1 MNRRD
6 LRTLLLA
13 AALGFLHVPTLVAQ
27 EAAFDILLRGGRV
40 LDGTGN
46 PWFSADVGIRDGRIA
61 RVGDL
66 AGATAGRVIELDG
79 RYVVPGFIDIHSHA
93 DQGLDAAGDAGSEG
107 ARRRAAP
114 NLVSQGVTTV
124 VVNQDGRSPWP
135 IADQR
140 ARLES
145 RGHGPNAAL
154 MVGHNTI
161 RAMALGDDVMRP
173 STPAE
178 VERMTELV
186 EQGMAEGAYGL
197 SAGLEYFPGIWSETA
212 ELFPLVEA
220 AGRGGGLYIVHE
232 RSSGTTPMWFW
243 PSQDDPGPPTMI
255 TTILE
260 DIEVAERTGVTTV
273 ATHIKARGADF
284 WGAGRVLVDLIERAR
299 ARGVPIWADQ
309 YPYNTTGS
317 DGSTVLLPRW
327 IFPGGGPGGGGPG
340 GPRADVDY
348 AAALGEALA
357 DPDRG
362 EQVRLDIAHEIG
374 RRGGPEN
381 LVIMDHPDEGLIGK
395 TVADLAAEWNAFP
408 VEVAIRLQLEGDRM
422 RAGGARVRG
431 FSLSEI
437 DVEEFSAHPWL
448 VTASDA
454 GIALP
459 DDGPVHARFY
469 GTFPRKIKRYAMDLG
484 ILSVE
489 SAVRSMTT
497 LPAQLL
503 GLRDRGLIR
512 EGLIADLAVLDLDE
526 LQDNASFFE
535 PHQYPSGVDFVLVAG
550 TFVVDDGELT
560 WALPGVVLTPGDGGG
575 SNADGTTGC

>member
-1 MNRRD
+1 MNRRVF
-6 LRTLLLA
+6 RALLFAAVLGFPHVATA
-13 AALGFLHVPTLVAQ
+13 AAQAP
-27 EAAFDILLRGGRV
+27 AFDILLRGGRV

-46 PWFSADVGIRDGRIA
+46 PWFRADVGIRDGRIA

-66 AGATAGRVIELDG
+66 ADAAADRVIELDG

-93 DQGLDAAGDAGSEG
+93 DQGLDAEGAAGSEG

-114 NLVSQGVTTV
+114 NLVSQGITTV
-124 VVNQDGRSPWP
+124 VINQDGGGPWP

-140 ARLES
+140 GRLES

-161 RAMALGDDVMRP
+161 RRMALGDDFMRP

-178 VERMTELV
+178 VRRMTEMV

-197 SAGLEYFPGIWSETA
+197 SAGLEYVPGIWSETS

-220 AGRGGGLYIVHE
+220 AGRGGGIYIVHE
-232 RSSGTTPMWFW
+232 RSSGMTPMWFW

-255 TTILE
+255 QTVLE

-284 WGAGRVLVDLIERAR
+284 WGAGRALVDLIERAR
-299 ARGVPIWADQ
+299 ARGVPIFADQ

-317 DGSTVLLPRW
+317 DGNTVLLPRW
-327 IFPGGGPGGGGPG
+327 IFPGGGPGGRPG
-340 GPRADVDY
+340 GQEAVDY
-348 AAALGEALA
+348 AAVLTYALS
-357 DPDRG
+357 DPERG
-362 EQVRLDIAHEIG
+362 ERVRLDIAHEIS
-374 RRGGPEN
+374 RRGGSEN
-381 LVIMDHPDEGLIGK
+381 LVIMDHPDETLVGR
-395 TVADLAAEWNAFP
+395 TVAELAAEWDAFP
-408 VEVAIRLQLEGDRM
+408 VEVAIRLQLEGDRA
-422 RAGGARVRG
+422 RPGGARVRG

-459 DDGPVHARFY
+459 GDGPVHARFY

-484 ILSVE
+484 ILSAE
-489 SAVRSMTT
+489 SAVRSMTS
-497 LPAQLL
+497 LPAQVM

-512 EGLIADLAVLDLDE
+512 EGLVADIAVLDLDE
-526 LQDNASFFE
+526 LQDNATFFE
-535 PHQYPSGVDFVLVAG
+535 PHQYPSGVDYVLVGG

-560 WALPGVVLTPGDGGG
+560 WALPGAVLTPE
-575 SNADGTTGC
+575 ADDES

>member
-1 MNRRD
+1 MNRSA
-6 LRTLLLA
+6 LRALLCAAVLGSSHVALA
-13 AALGFLHVPTLVAQ
+13 AQEPALDV
-27 EAAFDILLRGGRV
+27 LLRGGRV

-46 PWFSADVGIRDGRIA
+46 PWFRADVGIRDGRIV

-66 AGATAGRVIELDG
+66 ADAAAERVIELDG

-93 DQGLDAAGDAGSEG
+93 DAGLDAAGGAGSEG

-161 RAMALGDDVMRP
+161 RAMALGDDVQRP

-178 VERMTELV
+178 VERMTALV

-197 SAGLEYFPGIWSETA
+197 SAGLEYFPGIWSETS
-212 ELFPLVEA
+212 ELFPLVGA
-220 AGRGGGLYIVHE
+220 AGRGGGIYIVHE
-232 RSSGTTPMWFW
+232 RSSGMTPMWFW

-255 TTILE
+255 NTILE

-284 WGAGRVLVDLIERAR
+284 WGAGRALVDLIERAR

-317 DGSTVLLPRW
+317 DGNTVLLPRW
-327 IFPGGGPGGGGPG
+327 IFPGGGPGGRPG
-340 GPRADVDY
+340 GQSSVDY
-348 AAALGEALA
+348 GSALAEALA
-357 DPDRG
+357 DPERG
-362 EQVRLDIAHEIG
+362 ELVRLDIAHEIG

-381 LVIMDHPDEGLIGK
+381 LVVMDHPDENLIGK

-408 VEVAIRLQLEGDRM
+408 VEVAVRLQLEGDRM
-422 RAGGARVRG
+422 RPGGARVRG

-484 ILSVE
+484 VLSVE

-503 GLRDRGLIR
+503 GIRDRGLIR
-512 EGLIADLAVLDLDE
+512 EGLIADIAVLDLEE
-526 LQDNASFFE
+526 LQDNATFFE
-535 PHQYPSGVDFVLVAG
+535 PHQYASGVDYVMVNG
-550 TFVVDDGELT
+550 TFVVDEGALT
-560 WALPGVVLTPGDGGG
+560 WALPGVVLTPETGAG
-575 SNADGTTGC
+575 SE

>member
-1 MNRRD
+1 MKRRD
-6 LRTLLLA
+6 LRTLLFSA
-13 AALGFLHVPTLVAQ
+13 VLGFMHIAPSAAQ
-27 EAAFDILLRGGRV
+27 QPAFDILLRGGRV

-46 PWFSADVGIRDGRIA
+46 PWFRADVGIRGGRIL
-61 RVGDL
+61 RVGNL
-66 AGATAGRVIELDG
+66 AGATADRVIELDG

-93 DQGLDAAGDAGSEG
+93 DGGLDAEGDAGSEG

-114 NLVSQGVTTV
+114 NLVSQGITTV
-124 VVNQDGRSPWP
+124 VINQDGGGPWP
-135 IADQR
+135 IAEQR
-140 ARLES
+140 GRLES

-161 RAMALGDDVMRP
+161 RRMALGADFMRP

-178 VERMTELV
+178 VERMTEMV

-197 SAGLEYFPGIWSETA
+197 SAGLEYVPGIWSETS

-220 AGRGGGLYIVHE
+220 AGRAGGVYIVHE
-232 RSSGTTPMWFW
+232 RSSGMTPMWFW

-255 TTILE
+255 QTILE

-284 WGAGRVLVDLIERAR
+284 WGAGRALVDLIERAR
-299 ARGVPIWADQ
+299 GRGVPIFADQ

-317 DGSTVLLPRW
+317 DGNTVLLPRW
-327 IFPGGGPGGGGPG
+327 IFPGGGPGGRPG
-340 GPRADVDY
+340 GPEAVDY
-348 AAALGEALA
+348 AAVLTYALS
-357 DPDRG
+357 DPERG
-362 EQVRLDIAHEIG
+362 ERVRLDIAHEIS

-381 LVIMDHPDEGLIGK
+381 LVIMDHPDETLVGR
-395 TVADLAAEWNAFP
+395 TVAELAAEWDAFP
-408 VEVAIRLQLEGDRM
+408 VGVAIRLQLEGDRA
-422 RAGGARVRG
+422 RPGGARVRG

-469 GTFPRKIKRYAMDLG
+469 GTFPRKIKRYAMDLD

-489 SAVRSMTT
+489 SAVRSMTS
-497 LPAQLL
+497 LPAQVL

-512 EGLIADLAVLDLDE
+512 EGLIADIAVLDLDE
-526 LQDNASFFE
+526 LRDNATFFE
-535 PHQYPSGVDFVLVAG
+535 PHQYPSGVDYVLVGGA
-550 TFVVDDGELT
+550 FVVDAGELT
-560 WALPGVVLTPGDGGG
+560 WALPGVVLTPATDDE
-575 SNADGTTGC
+575 S

>member
-1 MNRRD
+1 MNRRAA
-6 LRTLLLA
+6 RTLLCA
-13 AALGFLHVPTLVAQ
+13 ATLGIAASSPLFAQ
-27 EAAFDILLRGGRV
+27 GGGQSDRFDIVLRGGRV

-46 PWFSADVGIRDGRIA
+46 PWFRADVGLRDGRIA
-61 RVGDL
+61 ALGDL
-66 AGATAGRVIELDG
+66 SGATGARVIELDG

-93 DQGLDAAGDAGSEG
+93 DDGLDAAGEAGSEG

-124 VVNQDGRSPWP
+124 VINQDGGGPWP

-161 RAMALGDDVMRP
+161 RAMVLGDDYMRP

-178 VERMTELV
+178 VARMTELV

-197 SAGLEYFPGIWSETA
+197 SAGLEYYPGIWSETS

-232 RSSGTTPMWFW
+232 RSSGMTPMWFW
-243 PSQDDPGPPTMI
+243 PSRDDPGPPTMI
-255 TTILE
+255 ETIIE

-284 WGAGRVLVDLIERAR
+284 WGAGRALVDLIERAR

-317 DGSTVLLPRW
+317 DGNTVLLPRW
-327 IFPGGGPGGGGPG
+327 IFPGGGRGAGGPG
-340 GPRADVDY
+340 GPRGDVDY

-357 DPDRG
+357 DPGRG
-362 EQVRLDIAHEIG
+362 EQVRLDIEHEIG

-381 LVIMDHPDEGLIGK
+381 LVVMDHPDESLVGK
-395 TVADLAAEWNAFP
+395 TVAELAAAWDAFP
-408 VEVAIRLQLEGDRM
+408 VDVAIRLQLEGDGARP
-422 RAGGARVRG
+422 GGARVRG

-469 GTFPRKIKRYAMDLG
+469 GTFPRKIRRYAMDLG
-484 ILSVE
+484 VLSVE
-489 SAVRSMTT
+489 SAVRSMTS
-497 LPAQLL
+497 LPAQLM
-503 GLRDRGLIR
+503 GLRDRGMIR
-512 EGLIADLAVLDLDE
+512 EGNVADIAVLDLDE
-526 LQDNASFFE
+526 LRDHATFFE
-535 PHQYPSGVDFVLVAG
+535 PHRYPSGVDYVLVGGA
-550 TFVVDDGELT
+550 FVVDDGELT
-560 WALPGVVLTPGDGGG
+560 WALPGVVLTPNAGDGG
-575 SNADGTTGC
+575 